1 MSKYT
6 GMGILVLITI
16 VAVTMAA
23 FSMGCTENG
32 TIDLTDDVEIVE
44 SGAVL
49 TEDANASEV
58 TMEQNDLIVLKLKE
72 NPTTGYSWEVTVPE
86 GLTLVEDDF
95 VIAQEDEDLV
105 GAGGIHEWKF
115 QAENEGTYEISAIY
129 KRSWENTT
137 GDEDTFGMTVT
148 VLASGEHDGEDDADG
163 DDMITDVDDTEY
175 IIRDAMVDDIE
186 IFMMESFPLQ
196 VSVSA
201 TGYLPDGCTV
211 IDEENIEVTRDGNT
225 FNVALKTKRP
235 TDAMCT
241 QALVPFEV
249 NIPLEVYG
257 LEAGV
262 YTVDV
267 NGVTDTFEFTMDNVM
282 E

>member
-1 MSKYT
+1 MSKYI

-32 TIDLTDDVEIVE
+32 NIDLTDDVEVVE
-44 SGAVL
+44 SGTVL

-72 NPTTGYSWEVTVPE
+72 NPTTGYSWNLTVPE
-86 GLTLVEDDF
+86 GLKLIGDDF
-95 VIAQEDEDLV
+95 IAPEDEGLV
-105 GAGGIHEWKF
+105 GAGGIHEWKL
-115 QAENEGTYEISAIY
+115 QAETEGTYEISAIY
-129 KRSWENTT
+129 KRPWENTT
-137 GDEDTFGMTVT
+137 GDEDTFSMIVT
-148 VLASGEHDGEDDADG
+148 VLASGEHDSEDDADG
-163 DDMITDVDDTEY
+163 DDPITDVDDTEY

-196 VSVSA
+196 VSVGA

-235 TDAMCT
+235 ADAMCT

-249 NIPLEVYG
+249 NIPLDVYG

-282 E
+282 G